1 MASSQLLPVV
11 YLKDSS
17 KLPVPGC
24 SLSSLLPHSR
34 CPPGAASSC
43 LMAAVLPAGPHLHV
57 LPALRRWGEEAAAEP
72 PQVLL
77 QLRGL
82 SGRDLPEQNGSVN
95 SGQLLPPLP
104 APFLLIASA
113 PCCCLTPLLA
123 PAASSFLSYSFPP
136 LFSQSLFLHVTSKN
150 LWAHLNAVSL
160 TSLFA
165 YLWVCKAY
173 TLLSAPCF
181 LGDAANSLPST
192 VKYLVPAEPLPLR
205 KGDRRHLVWQL
216 FPAPH
221 PPGGKWSPVSPLCPG
236 LHWCG
241 HQQLRCPQ
249 GIWK

>member
-1 MASSQLLPVV
+1 
-11 YLKDSS
+11 
-17 KLPVPGC
+17 
-24 SLSSLLPHSR
+24 
-34 CPPGAASSC
+34 
-43 LMAAVLPAGPHLHV
+43 MAAVLPAGPHLHV

>member
-1 MASSQLLPVV
+1 MV

-17 KLPVPGC
+17 KLPVLGC
-24 SLSSLLPHSR
+24 SLSSQLPT
-34 CPPGAASSC
+34 SC

-57 LPALRRWGEEAAAEP
+57 LPALCCWGEEAAAEP

-104 APFLLIASA
+104 TPFLLIASA

-123 PAASSFLSYSFPP
+123 PAATSFLSYSLSP
-136 LFSQSLFLHVTSKN
+136 LFSQSLFLLMTSKN

-165 YLWVCKAY
+165 YLRVCKAY

-181 LGDAANSLPST
+181 PGLPST
-192 VKYLVPAEPLPLR
+192 VKYLVPAEPLPLW
-205 KGDRRHLVWQL
+205 KGDRRHL
-216 FPAPH
+216 A
-221 PPGGKWSPVSPLCPG
+221 
-236 LHWCG
+236 
-241 HQQLRCPQ
+241 
-249 GIWK
+249 